1 MNKTILQVPV
11 STSVRRD
18 AEKQALEQ
26 GFSSLQEAV
35 RVFLKKL
42 AQGAMGI
49 TFEEEEV
56 VQLSPRAIKRYNKI
70 SEDFKKEKNI
80 HTAKG
85 VDDLMKQLHEGSLS

>member
-11 STSVRRD
+11 SATVRKD

-42 AQGAMGI
+42 AQGTLGI
-49 TFEEEEV
+49 SFEQEDV
-56 VQLSPRAIKRYNKI
+56 VQLSPKNARRYDKMVEDIKSGKVKTKKFYDVSSLIKHLNK
-70 SEDFKKEKNI
+70 
-80 HTAKG
+80 
-85 VDDLMKQLHEGSLS
+85 